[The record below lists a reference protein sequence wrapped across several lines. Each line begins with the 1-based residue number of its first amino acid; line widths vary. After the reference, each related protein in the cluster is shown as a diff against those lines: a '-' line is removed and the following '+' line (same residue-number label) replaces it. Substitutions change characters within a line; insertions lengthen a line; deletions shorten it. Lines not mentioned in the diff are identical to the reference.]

1 MSNINQV
8 TVSGNLT
15 RDAELRELKNDNY
28 VISFTVACNDVFY
41 DRDAE
46 DYAEYANFIDC
57 VMFGKRAAAIA
68 DYLKKGAKVC
78 VSGKLH
84 YSSWESDE
92 GKRSKIEV
100 TAHDIEF
107 MSRAEEAK
115 PVDKKRGSRYNH

>member
-28 VISFTVACNDVFY
+28 ALNFSIACNDVFY
-41 DRDAE
+41 DREAE

-78 VSGKLH
+78 VAGKLH
-84 YSSWESDE
+84 YSSWETDE
-92 GKRSKIEV
+92 GKRSKLEV
-100 TAHDIEF
+100 QANEIEF
-107 MSRAEEAK
+107 MSRAEEK
-115 PVDKKRGSRYNH
+115 PVDKKRGGRYSR